1 MKKQNPQTVSEW
13 IALVE
18 QGFSEYPLYFGHGTD
33 NPEDEAAWLVSHVV
47 LQDTQLSEDEITPET
62 LVKPEHAEQIMT
74 LLSQRT
80 QQKTPLAYLLNEA
93 WFAGH
98 RFYVDE
104 RVLVPRSP
112 IAELVSNQFA
122 PLLKETPRRILDL
135 CCGSGCI
142 GIAAALAF
150 PESQVVLS
158 DNSAQALEVAA
169 INIRQFALS
178 DRVSLC
184 ESDLFADLE
193 GRFDLIISNPPY
205 VSQEEYQDL
214 PEEYHRE
221 PEAGLV
227 SNQGGL
233 EIPLSIIGQAS
244 DYLNSTGL
252 LVLETGYTW
261 PELEKA
267 TTELSKIWLDFEFGG
282 EGVCA
287 IAASDL
293 V

>member
-1 MKKQNPQTVSEW
+1 MKKQTPRTVSEW
-13 IALVE
+13 IDFVK
-18 QGFSEYPLYFGHGTD
+18 QGLSEYPLYYGHGTD

-47 LQDTQLSEDEITPET
+47 LGDTQPSADGITSDT
-62 LVKPEHAEQIMT
+62 LVKDDLAEQIMS
-74 LLSQRT
+74 LLTERT
-80 QQKTPLAYLLNEA
+80 QQQTPLAYLLKEA

-112 IAELVSNQFA
+112 IAELITNHFA
-122 PLLKETPRRILDL
+122 PLLPDTPRRILDL

-142 GIAAALAF
+142 GIAAVLAF

-158 DNSAQALEVAA
+158 DNSPEALEVAA
-169 INIRQFALS
+169 INTRRFALT

-184 ESDLFADLE
+184 ESDLFNDLD

-205 VSQEEYQDL
+205 VSREEYQGL

-227 SNQGGL
+227 SKQDGL
-233 EIPLSIIGQAS
+233 EIPLSIIGQATG
-244 DYLNSTGL
+244 YLNAEGL

-267 TTELSKIWLDFEFGG
+267 TVDLPKIWLDFEFGG

-287 IAASDL
+287 IAAKDL

>member
-1 MKKQNPQTVSEW
+1 MNEW
-13 IALVE
+13 IAHVE
-18 QGFSEYPLYFGHGTD
+18 QVFSQYPLYYGHGTD
-33 NPEDEAAWLVSHVV
+33 NPADEAAWLVSHVV
-47 LQDTQLSEDEITPET
+47 LQDTQTSEDEITADT
-62 LVKPEHAEQIMT
+62 LVKPDHSEQIMT
-74 LLSQRT
+74 LLTQRT
-80 QQKTPLAYLLNEA
+80 QQQTPLAYLLKEA

-112 IAELVSNQFA
+112 IAELVANQFA
-122 PLLKETPRRILDL
+122 PLLPEPPHRILDL

-150 PESQVVLS
+150 PECQVVLS
-158 DNSAQALEVAA
+158 DNSPEALEVAA
-169 INIRQFALS
+169 INTERFELT
-178 DRVSLC
+178 DRVSLF
-184 ESDLFADLE
+184 ESDLFGDLD

-205 VSQEEYQDL
+205 VSREEYQGL

-227 SNQGGL
+227 SDQDGL
-233 EIPLSIIGQAS
+233 AIPLSIIGQAA
-244 DYLNSTGL
+244 DYLNSEGL

-267 TTELSKIWLDFEFGG
+267 TVELSKIWLDFEFGG

-287 IAASDL
+287 IAARDL
-293 V
+293 VKHTGQD